1 MLGDLGVFLDLLL
14 AGFLEGVIAGGIS
27 EILDLG
33 KIGWGN
39 TGTDSLLGG
48 GDLLVYRGESGSG
61 GTDPVTE

>member
-1 MLGDLGVFLDLLL
+1 MLGDLGVFLNLVL
-14 AGFLEGVIAGGIS
+14 AGFFEGVVARGIS
-27 EILDLG
+27 ELLDLG
-33 KIGWGN
+33 IINWGN